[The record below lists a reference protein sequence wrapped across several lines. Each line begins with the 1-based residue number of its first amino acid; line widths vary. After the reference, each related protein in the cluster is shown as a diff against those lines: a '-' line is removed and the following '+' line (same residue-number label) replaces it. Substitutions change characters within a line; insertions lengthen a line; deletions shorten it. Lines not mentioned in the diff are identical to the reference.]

1 MATGRCQY
9 GHLPRFSKGKGANIL
24 SELRL
29 RKRGPYWQYSFE
41 GARIDGKR
49 QTISKSGFRT
59 KTEASAAGAQAMS
72 EYNRAGAVFKPSEIS
87 VADYLDFW
95 MKEYCQNNCKPSTIS
110 NYDKKIRL
118 HIKPAIGK
126 YRLAA
131 LSPETLQKLIN
142 DKFNQGYSR
151 NTLAVLKGILTGSLS
166 YAVQPL
172 KYIPFSPAEYIDIPS
187 TRATPKVKT
196 RSAPHVYLSAEQ
208 MGKLFQRF
216 PEGSSSY
223 LPLLIG
229 YKCGLRI
236 AEAFALEWK
245 DIDLTAKKLTVRQQ
259 ILWQEKDKIAGR
271 DAYWYFTMPKYESI
285 RTIELSQDV
294 VDALEHEK
302 VRQTQNR
309 AICDDL
315 YIRWFRDDVGHLNCN
330 GNGEEIHLVMV
341 RPDGSYINSR
351 NMQHVSHIARHE
363 LGIPKFDY
371 HSLRHTH
378 ATMLA
383 ERGASPKYV
392 QHRLGHKNIQVTM
405 QIYQHLTDKMS
416 EEGAKLLD
424 TL

>member
-1 MATGRCQY
+1 MSG
-9 GHLPRFSKGKGANIL
+9 
-24 SELRL
+24 LRY
-29 RKRGPYWQYSFE
+29 RKRGSSWEYSFE
-41 GARIDGKR
+41 GARIGGKR
-49 QTISKSGFRT
+49 KTISKCGFRT
-59 KTEASAAGAQAMS
+59 KKEASAAGTKALA
-72 EYNRAGAVFKPSEIS
+72 EYNRAGTVFKPSEIS

-95 MKEYCQNNCKPSTIS
+95 MQEYCQNNCKPSTIN
-110 NYDKKIRL
+110 NYKKKIRL
-118 HIKPAIGK
+118 HIKPTIGK

-166 YAVQPL
+166 YAVQSL
-172 KYIPFSPAEYIDIPS
+172 RYIPFSPAEYIDIPS
-187 TRATPKVKT
+187 TRATPKIKT
-196 RSAPHVYLSAEQ
+196 RSDPHVYLSAEQ
-208 MGKLFQRF
+208 METVFRRF

-223 LPLLIG
+223 LSLLIG

-245 DIDLTAKKLTVRQQ
+245 DIDLAAKKLTVRQQ
-259 ILWQEKDKIAGR
+259 ILWQDKDQAADIP
-271 DAYWYFTMPKYESI
+271 AYWYFTMPKYDSI

-294 VDALEHEK
+294 VGVLEREK

-363 LGIPKFDY
+363 RGIPKFDY

-392 QHRLGHKNIQVTM
+392 QYRLGHKNIQVTM

-416 EEGAKLLD
+416 AEGAKLLD

>member
-87 VADYLDFW
+87 VSDYLDFW

-236 AEAFALEWK
+236 AEACALKWK

-271 DAYWYFTMPKYESI
+271 DSYWYFTMPKYDSI

-294 VDALEHEK
+294 VNALEREK
-302 VRQTQNR
+302 ARQEQNR

-315 YIRWFRDDVGHLNCN
+315 YIRWFCDDVGHLNCN
-330 GNGEEIHLVMV
+330 GNGAEIHLVMV

>member
-1 MATGRCQY
+1 M
-9 GHLPRFSKGKGANIL
+9 
-24 SELRL
+24 
-29 RKRGPYWQYSFE
+29 
-41 GARIDGKR
+41 
-49 QTISKSGFRT
+49 
-59 KTEASAAGAQAMS
+59 
-72 EYNRAGAVFKPSEIS
+72 
-87 VADYLDFW
+87 
-95 MKEYCQNNCKPSTIS
+95 
-110 NYDKKIRL
+110 
-118 HIKPAIGK
+118 
-126 YRLAA
+126 
-131 LSPETLQKLIN
+131 
-142 DKFNQGYSR
+142 
-151 NTLAVLKGILTGSLS
+151 LKGILTGSLS

-259 ILWQEKDKIAGR
+259 ILWQEKNATTGAP
-271 DAYWYFTMPKYESI
+271 AYWYFTMPKYDSI

-294 VDALEHEK
+294 VGVLEREK

-330 GNGEEIHLVMV
+330 GNG
-341 RPDGSYINSR
+341 
-351 NMQHVSHIARHE
+351 
-363 LGIPKFDY
+363 
-371 HSLRHTH
+371 
-378 ATMLA
+378 
-383 ERGASPKYV
+383 
-392 QHRLGHKNIQVTM
+392 
-405 QIYQHLTDKMS
+405 
-416 EEGAKLLD
+416 
-424 TL
+424 

>member
-1 MATGRCQY
+1 MSG
-9 GHLPRFSKGKGANIL
+9 
-24 SELRL
+24 LRY
-29 RKRGPYWQYSFE
+29 RKRGSSWEYSFE
-41 GARIDGKR
+41 GARIGGKR
-49 QTISKSGFRT
+49 KTISKCGFRT
-59 KTEASAAGAQAMS
+59 KKEASAAGTKALA
-72 EYNRAGAVFKPSEIS
+72 EYNRAGTVFKPSEIS

-95 MKEYCQNNCKPSTIS
+95 MQEYCQNYCKPITIN
-110 NYDKKIRL
+110 NYKKKIRL
-118 HIKPAIGK
+118 HIKPTIGK

-172 KYIPFSPAEYIDIPS
+172 RYIPFSPAEYIDIPS
-187 TRATPKVKT
+187 TRATPKIKT
-196 RSAPHVYLSAEQ
+196 RSDPHVYLSAEQ
-208 MGKLFQRF
+208 METVFRRF

-223 LPLLIG
+223 LSLLIG

-245 DIDLTAKKLTVRQQ
+245 DIDLAAKKLTVRQQ
-259 ILWQEKDKIAGR
+259 ILWQDKDQAADIP
-271 DAYWYFTMPKYESI
+271 AYWYFTMPKYDSI

-294 VDALEHEK
+294 VAALEREK
-302 VRQTQNR
+302 AQQEQNR
-309 AICDDL
+309 AVCGDL
-315 YIRWFRDDVGHLNCN
+315 YIRWFRDSAGHLNSD

-351 NMQHVSHIARHE
+351 TMQHVSNIARRK
-363 LGIPKFDY
+363 LGIKKFDY

-383 ERGASPKYV
+383 EKGASPKYV
-392 QHRLGHKNIQVTM
+392 QYRLGHKNIQVTM

-416 EEGAKLLD
+416 EAGARLLD

>member
-1 MATGRCQY
+1 M
-9 GHLPRFSKGKGANIL
+9 PM

-29 RKRGPYWQYSFE
+29 RKRGAHWEYSFE
-41 GARIDGKR
+41 GARINNKR

-59 KTEASAAGAQAMS
+59 KGEASAAGAKAMN
-72 EYNRAGAVFKPSEIS
+72 EYNRSGSVFTPSEIS
-87 VADYLDFW
+87 VSDYLDLW
-95 MKEYCQNNCKPSTIS
+95 MREYCLNNCKPSTIN
-110 NYDKKIRL
+110 NYQKKINF

-131 LSPETLQKLIN
+131 LSPEALQKLIN

-166 YAVQPL
+166 YAVHPL
-172 KYIPFSPAEYIDIPS
+172 KYIPYSPAEYIELPS
-187 TRATPKVKT
+187 TRATPAVKS
-196 RSAPHVYLSAEQ
+196 RSAPHVYLTPEQ
-208 MGKLFQRF
+208 MAKIFERF

-223 LPLLIG
+223 LPLLLG

-236 AEAFALEWK
+236 SEAFALDWSS
-245 DIDLTAKKLTVRQQ
+245 IDLQNKKLTVRQQ
-259 ILWQEKDKIAGR
+259 ILWQEKDKETGAP
-271 DAYWYFTMPKYESI
+271 AYWYFTLPKYNSI
-285 RTIELSQDV
+285 RTIELSSNV
-294 VDALEHEK
+294 VAALEREK
-302 VRQTQNR
+302 ACQEESR
-309 AICDDL
+309 DFYGDL
-315 YIRWFRDDVGHLNCN
+315 YIRQYRDEAGHLNTA
-330 GNGEEIHLVMV
+330 GQGEEVHLVMV

-351 NMQHVSHIARHE
+351 NMQHVSRVATRE
-363 LGIPKFDY
+363 LGFEKFDY

-383 ERGASPKYV
+383 ELGVSPKYV

-405 QIYQHLTDKMS
+405 NIYQHLTDKMS

>member
-1 MATGRCQY
+1 MQ
-9 GHLPRFSKGKGANIL
+9 
-24 SELRL
+24 
-29 RKRGPYWQYSFE
+29 
-41 GARIDGKR
+41 
-49 QTISKSGFRT
+49 
-59 KTEASAAGAQAMS
+59 
-72 EYNRAGAVFKPSEIS
+72 
-87 VADYLDFW
+87 
-95 MKEYCQNNCKPSTIS
+95 EYCQNNCKPSTIN
-110 NYDKKIRL
+110 NYEKKIQL

-142 DKFNQGYSR
+142 DEFNQGYSR

-172 KYIPFSPAEYIDIPS
+172 KYIPYSPAEYIDLPS
-187 TRATPKVKT
+187 ARVTPKVKT
-196 RSAPHVYLSAEQ
+196 RSAPHAYLSAEQ
-208 MGKLFQRF
+208 MEKVFRRF

-245 DIDLTAKKLTVRQQ
+245 DIDLIAKKLTVRQQ
-259 ILWQEKDKIAGR
+259 ILWQEKDKAAGMP
-271 DAYWYFTMPKYESI
+271 AYWYFTMPKYDSV
-285 RTIELSQDV
+285 RTIELSRDV
-294 VDALEHEK
+294 VDALTRERA
-302 VRQTQNR
+302 RQDEAQ
-309 AICDDL
+309 AFYGEW
-315 YIRWFRDDVGHLNCN
+315 YIRQFKDDAGRLNE
-330 GNGEEIHLVMV
+330 GGRGTEIYPIMV

-363 LGIPKFDY
+363 LGIEKFDY

-383 ERGASPKYV
+383 EKGASPKYV

-405 QIYQHLTDKMS
+405 QIYQHLTEKMS
-416 EEGAKLLD
+416 EEGAGLLD
-424 TL
+424 TF

>member
-1 MATGRCQY
+1 M
-9 GHLPRFSKGKGANIL
+9 
-24 SELRL
+24 
-29 RKRGPYWQYSFE
+29 
-41 GARIDGKR
+41 
-49 QTISKSGFRT
+49 
-59 KTEASAAGAQAMS
+59 
-72 EYNRAGAVFKPSEIS
+72 
-87 VADYLDFW
+87 
-95 MKEYCQNNCKPSTIS
+95 
-110 NYDKKIRL
+110 
-118 HIKPAIGK
+118 
-126 YRLAA
+126 
-131 LSPETLQKLIN
+131 
-142 DKFNQGYSR
+142 
-151 NTLAVLKGILTGSLS
+151 LKGILTGSLS

-259 ILWQEKDKIAGR
+259 ILWQEKNATTGAP
-271 DAYWYFTMPKYESI
+271 AYWYFTMPKYDSI

-294 VDALEHEK
+294 VGVLEREK

-330 GNGEEIHLVMV
+330 GNGDEIHLVMV

-363 LGIPKFDY
+363 RGIPKFDY

-392 QHRLGHKNIQVTM
+392 QYRLGHKNIQVTM

-416 EEGAKLLD
+416 AEGAKLLD

>member
-1 MATGRCQY
+1 M
-9 GHLPRFSKGKGANIL
+9 

-29 RKRGPYWQYSFE
+29 RRRGPYWQYSFE

-87 VADYLDFW
+87 VSDYLDFW

-151 NTLAVLKGILTGSLS
+151 NTLMVLKGILTGSLS

-172 KYIPFSPAEYIDIPS
+172 KYIPFSPAEYIDLPS

-196 RSAPHVYLSAEQ
+196 RSAPHVYLPTEQ
-208 MGKLFQRF
+208 MEKISQRF

-236 AEAFALEWK
+236 AEAFALEWQ
-245 DIDLTAKKLTVRQQ
+245 DIDLAAKKLTVRQQ
-259 ILWQEKDKIAGR
+259 ILWQEKNATTGAP
-271 DAYWYFTMPKYESI
+271 AYWYFTMPKYDSI

-294 VDALEHEK
+294 VSALEREK
-302 VRQTQNR
+302 ARQEQNR
-309 AICDDL
+309 IIYDDF
-315 YIRWFRDDVGHLNCN
+315 YVHWFRDNSGHLNSV
-330 GNGEEIHLVMV
+330 GDGHEINLVMV
-341 RPDGSYINSR
+341 RPDSSYINSR

-383 ERGASPKYV
+383 EKGASPKYV
-392 QHRLGHKNIQVTM
+392 QYRLGHKNIQVTM

-416 EEGAKLLD
+416 EEGARLLD
-424 TL
+424 LL